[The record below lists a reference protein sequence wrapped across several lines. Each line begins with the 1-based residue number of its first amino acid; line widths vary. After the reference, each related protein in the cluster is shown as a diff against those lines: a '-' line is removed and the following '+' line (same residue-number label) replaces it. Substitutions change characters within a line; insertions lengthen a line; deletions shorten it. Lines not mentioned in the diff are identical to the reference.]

1 MILKNFDQYITESED
16 KKDLFDT
23 VKKGDIVL
31 YGGAKYRL
39 INVNPDGA
47 HELKAIKQVGKEKPL
62 TRLLNKSQ
70 FNQKCRE
77 IND

>member
-1 MILKNFDQYITESED
+1 MILKNFNQYITESED
-16 KKDLFDT
+16 KKELFDT
-23 VKKGDIVL
+23 VKKGEVVM
-31 YGGAKYRL
+31 YAGAKYRV

-47 HELKAIKQVGKEKPL
+47 HKLKAIKTVGKEKA
-62 TRLLNKSQ
+62 TTVLLNKSQ

>member
-16 KKDLFDT
+16 KKELFDT
-23 VKKGDIVL
+23 VKKGDVIL
-31 YGGAKYRL
+31 YAGAKYRVEK
-39 INVNPDGA
+39 INRDGV
-47 HELKAIKQVGKEKPL
+47 HEVVPVKVKGDDKPKT
-62 TRLLNKSQ
+62 TRLSRAQ